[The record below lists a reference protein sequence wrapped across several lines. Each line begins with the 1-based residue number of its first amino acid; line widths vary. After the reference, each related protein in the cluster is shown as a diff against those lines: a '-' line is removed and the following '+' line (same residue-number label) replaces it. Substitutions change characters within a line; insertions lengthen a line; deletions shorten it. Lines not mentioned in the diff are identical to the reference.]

1 MNFKGFL
8 LSMLASC
15 CHGRNAD
22 KRQMILFCGDDIAAE
37 FGELRQV
44 RVSVSPK
51 QHQPRARAADEK
63 MVDAVHKR
71 FNIDLHLEVGASRR
85 FDRGRGRSGGTRR
98 RLSARFSAVA
108 YLVAVVSSTSRVAT
122 PDVVGGRSGSC
133 CRCRNRSRSAA
144 ANAVSPARA
153 SPIRTA
159 QRR

>member
-71 FNIDLHLEVGASRR
+71 FNIDLHLEVGVSRHFR
-85 FDRGRGRSGGTRR
+85 
-98 RLSARFSAVA
+98 
-108 YLVAVVSSTSRVAT
+108 SRV
-122 PDVVGGRSGSC
+122 VGVERYTWAPLQAEP
-133 CRCRNRSRSAA
+133 RQLLA
-144 ANAVSPARA
+144 
-153 SPIRTA
+153 
-159 QRR
+159 